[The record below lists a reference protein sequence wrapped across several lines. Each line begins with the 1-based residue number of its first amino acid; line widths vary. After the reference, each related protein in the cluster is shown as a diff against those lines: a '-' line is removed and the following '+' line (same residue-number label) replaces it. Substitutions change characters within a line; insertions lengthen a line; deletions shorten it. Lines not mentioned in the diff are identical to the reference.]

1 MGLRMKGEGPDEIA
15 GMATAM
21 RERCVRIRSREDGR
35 VVDLCGT
42 GGARVTTFNVST
54 IAMFVVAA
62 AGVRVAKH
70 GNRAIT
76 SRCGS
81 ADLLEALGARVELEP
96 PEVERILEAHGLCFM
111 FAPKFHPA
119 MQHAM
124 GPRRELGVRT
134 VFNILGP
141 LTNPAGAKGHL
152 LGVFSPDLV
161 PLMSKVSA
169 RLGIEHALVVRGQA
183 GMDEIC
189 LCCPTIV
196 GEVADGRTRQF
207 VLRPADFGFDRADA
221 RDLAGAEPET
231 AAKEAVRIL
240 RGELGPKREMLLAN
254 AAAGIYVSGKVDSLL
269 EALPLAVEALDSGRA
284 FETLRTCVKATG
296 GNIDF
301 VSRAARTGLPVLM
314 KDMVVDS
321 RQIDAA
327 ALCGASALL
336 LIETLARRGHCHREM
351 PMLIDEAHDRKVGVV
366 LEVHTLEE
374 WDAAVETPADILG
387 INNRNLATMAIDLG
401 TTPRILAERVKD
413 RPVIAMSGIETRGQ
427 VDTMI
432 RAGADAVL
440 VGTSIMHHD
449 EPARKLQELQHG

>member
-1 MGLRMKGEGPDEIA
+1 MIQDAIRDLATGASLGFEGAHNAMAEIMDAQATPAQIGAFLMGLRMKGEGPDEIA

-161 PLMSKVSA
+161 PLMSKVTA
-169 RLGIEHALVVRGQA
+169 RLGIGHALVVHGQA

-196 GEVADGRTRQF
+196 GEVAEGRTRQF
-207 VLRPADFGFDRADA
+207 VLKPADLGFDRADP
-221 RDLAGAEPET
+221 RDLAGAEPEA

-254 AAAGIYVSGKVDSLL
+254 AAAGIYVSGKADSIL
-269 EALPLAVEALDSGRA
+269 EALPLAVEALDSGKA
-284 FETLRTCVKATG
+284 FETLRTFVKATG
-296 GNIDF
+296 GNL
-301 VSRAARTGLPVLM
+301 S
-314 KDMVVDS
+314 
-321 RQIDAA
+321 
-327 ALCGASALL
+327 
-336 LIETLARRGHCHREM
+336 
-351 PMLIDEAHDRKVGVV
+351 KVEDDG
-366 LEVHTLEE
+366 
-374 WDAAVETPADILG
+374 
-387 INNRNLATMAIDLG
+387 R
-401 TTPRILAERVKD
+401 
-413 RPVIAMSGIETRGQ
+413 S
-427 VDTMI
+427 
-432 RAGADAVL
+432 
-440 VGTSIMHHD
+440 
-449 EPARKLQELQHG
+449 

>member
-1 MGLRMKGEGPDEIA
+1 
-15 GMATAM
+15 
-21 RERCVRIRSREDGR
+21 
-35 VVDLCGT
+35 
-42 GGARVTTFNVST
+42 VTTFNVST

-81 ADLLEALGARVELEP
+81 ADLLEALGARVDLEP
-96 PEVERILEAHGLCFM
+96 SEVERILEAHGLCFM

-119 MQHAM
+119 MQQAM

-161 PLMSKVSA
+161 PLMSKVTA
-169 RLGIEHALVVRGQA
+169 RLGIEHALVVHGQA

-207 VLRPADFGFDRADA
+207 VLKPADLGFDRADP

-254 AAAGIYVSGKVDSLL
+254 AAAGIYVSGKTDSLL
-269 EALPLAVEALDSGRA
+269 EALPLAVEALDSGKA
-284 FETLRTCVKATG
+284 FETLRTFVKATG
-296 GNIDF
+296 GNLSKVEDDG
-301 VSRAARTGLPVLM
+301 RA
-314 KDMVVDS
+314 
-321 RQIDAA
+321 
-327 ALCGASALL
+327 
-336 LIETLARRGHCHREM
+336 
-351 PMLIDEAHDRKVGVV
+351 
-366 LEVHTLEE
+366 
-374 WDAAVETPADILG
+374 
-387 INNRNLATMAIDLG
+387 
-401 TTPRILAERVKD
+401 
-413 RPVIAMSGIETRGQ
+413 
-427 VDTMI
+427 
-432 RAGADAVL
+432 
-440 VGTSIMHHD
+440 
-449 EPARKLQELQHG
+449 